1 MAQFHLDSLAAKR
14 RPKDIREALS
24 HLPKSVPKMYDEIVA
39 RILEQE
45 EDDVNLAKQVLGWTI
60 NAKRPLSIAEL
71 QHAIAVGIDDEKID
85 ELFEEADLA
94 SVCCGLVTVDSLES
108 RIRLIHYTAQEYFE
122 GLADNKLSL
131 SQATMAKTCLRYLG
145 LVGSDGPCPYGERES
160 WRTRLGIWKFCRYAA
175 QFWADHARGE
185 AEGDSDLLGV
195 LFSVLACDKKKD
207 SMLQLQAEVERPHN
221 NTPLF
226 VKGQTWLHVVAANGL
241 VTLIKRMLPSKEKG
255 YDQYVHEVNI

>member
-14 RPKDIREALS
+14 RPKDIREALL

-71 QHAIAVGIDDEKID
+71 QHAIAVGIDDGKID

-108 RIRLIHYTAQEYFE
+108 RIRLVHYTAREYFE

-131 SQATMAKTCLRYLG
+131 SQATMAKTCLRYLE
-145 LVGSDGPCPYGERES
+145 LVGSDGPCPYGEPES
-160 WRTRLGIWKFCRYAA
+160 WRTRLGIWKLCRYAVH
-175 QFWADHARGE
+175 FWEDHARGE
-185 AEGDSDLLGV
+185 AEDDFDFLGV
-195 LFSVLACDKKKD
+195 LFSILTCDKKKD
-207 SMLQLQAEVERPHN
+207 SMLQLQTADEWTRLY
-221 NTPLF
+221 TPF
-226 VKGQTWLHVVAANGL
+226 TKGQTWLHIVADIGL
-241 VTLIKRMLPSKEKG
+241 ATLIKRILPSKAG
-255 YDQYVHEVNI
+255 GHD

>member
-24 HLPKSVPKMYDEIVA
+24 HLPESVPKMYDEIVA

-60 NAKRPLSIAEL
+60 NAKRPLTIAEL
-71 QHAIAVGIDDEKID
+71 QHAIAVGIDDGKID

-108 RIRLIHYTAQEYFE
+108 RIRLVHYTAQEYFE
-122 GLADNKLSL
+122 TIADNKLSL
-131 SQATMAKTCLRYLG
+131 SQATMAKACLRYLG
-145 LVGSDGPCPYGERES
+145 LAGSDGPCSYDEPES
-160 WRTRLGIWKFCRYAA
+160 LRTRVTIWKFGSYAA
-175 QFWADHARGE
+175 EFWAGHTRGE
-185 AEGDSDLLGV
+185 AEGDSDLQGV

-207 SMLQLQAEVERPHN
+207 SMLQLQAAGEGPHN
-221 NTPLF
+221 DTPPF
-226 VKGQTWLHVVAANGL
+226 AKGQTWLHIVAANGL
-241 VTLIKRMLPSKEKG
+241 VTLIKRILPSKEKG